1 MYNRTILVVD
11 DEMDILEMIQSI
23 FIRAGFTNI
32 LTAVSGREALKIW
45 SDAQPD
51 MVILDIM
58 MPEIDGLS
66 VLKKIRETSKVPV
79 LLLTARGEVEDRV
92 AGFENGADDYLTKPF
107 YPKEFPVPYMQFQIL
122 LLPGQARSSDLLFL
136 PLHSIFR

>member
-66 VLKKIRETSKVPV
+66 VLKKIRETSKVNV
-79 LLLTARGEVEDRV
+79 TKLRLLYDKNIIKKVGEIVSS
-92 AGFENGADDYLTKPF
+92 AFFA
-107 YPKEFPVPYMQFQIL
+107 FQ
-122 LLPGQARSSDLLFL
+122 GQ
-136 PLHSIFR
+136 HK